1 MSVFFCCSSGDGARG
16 DWTERVPGS
25 TAGGGDAEGVLAL
38 GAGGGGTLAG
48 ESSGGGEEGD
58 TRSFGDARG
67 GEMVSATGF
76 WSSGVEGPEGT
87 AGGSTEGDGE
97 VGRGGAGSSF
107 GGGDVGRGGAR
118 SSGAGGVVGKGGAGD
133 SGGGGEAGSGGAGSS
148 GRSGRLEAS
157 SLKQTHLSP
166 LSSVVGSCSGP
177 KILSKSAIEGFL
189 VETSASVDTSETQR
203 PITKEVI
210 LHSR

>member
-1 MSVFFCCSSGDGARG
+1 
-16 DWTERVPGS
+16 
-25 TAGGGDAEGVLAL
+25 
-38 GAGGGGTLAG
+38 
-48 ESSGGGEEGD
+48 
-58 TRSFGDARG
+58 
-67 GEMVSATGF
+67 MVSVTGF

-87 AGGSTEGDGE
+87 AGAAEGSTEGGGE

-118 SSGAGGVVGKGGAGD
+118 SSGAGGDVGKGGAGD

-148 GRSGRLEAS
+148 GRGGRLEAS
-157 SLKQTHLSP
+157 SLKQTHWSP

-189 VETSASVDTSETQR
+189 VETSASVDTSKMQR
-203 PITKEVI
+203 PIPKEVI
-210 LHSR
+210 KHD